1 MTWKHLTTAETLE
14 IEQLLRA
21 GHSLQEVHRRTGR
34 STATVRNVRI
44 ALGLPA
50 FGSGRGPRQDPPMVL
65 AQPRNVLDGE
75 RPHQGRWLE
84 LLHTANPAQL
94 KRMQRAVCRV
104 LGLSVF
110 ATGETLA
117 SAAIADRRT
126 ADELA
131 AAYLVEIGLREAA

>member
-34 STATVRNVRI
+34 STATVRTVRI

-50 FGSGRGPRQDPPMVL
+50 YPSGYSPRRDSPVVFEPPGAAL
-65 AQPRNVLDGE
+65 CGE
-75 RPHQGRWLE
+75 RPHQERWLM
-84 LLHTANPAQL
+84 LLRSANPAQL
-94 KRMQRAVCRV
+94 ERMRKAVCRV

-117 SAAIADRRT
+117 AAAIADRRT

-131 AAYLVEIGLREAA
+131 LAYLAGIGLS